1 MTEVASLELRELE
14 SMIRSGD
21 VDTVVCVFVDLQG
34 RFMGKRVTGHYFL
47 DDVMGSE
54 GLHAC
59 LYLVTVDMEMEPTP
73 GYEYANWDTGY
84 GDFRMVPDLETLR
97 LVPWLDKTALVICD
111 LYAEEED
118 ELVEVS
124 PRQILKRQVERATE
138 KGYKINAGSELE
150 FFLFKDS
157 YEEANK
163 KLYRDLV
170 TAADYIQDYHI
181 LQTTKDEWIIRQ
193 IRNGMDGAGVPVEF
207 SKGEWGRGQHEIN
220 LKYSDVLEM
229 ADRHTIYK
237 NGVKEIA
244 AMNGVSA
251 TFMAKWTMAEAGSS
265 CHLHTSVWNE
275 DGGDSLMW
283 DDADPHHMSETFRY
297 FLGGLMSVTREM
309 ALMFAPSVNSY
320 KRYQAESW
328 APTAIALGHDNR
340 TCGYRLVGEHN
351 SFRIES
357 RIPGA
362 DVNPYFAFAATIAGG
377 LHGIENKIEAPDIF
391 EGNAYEATD
400 VERVP
405 SSLHE
410 AIDVFATSEVAQ
422 QAFGGFVHKH
432 LLNMAVQEQFVFD
445 NNCITDWELMRYFE
459 RI

>member
-1 MTEVASLELRELE
+1 VELKELE
-14 SMIRSGD
+14 SMIRGGD
-21 VDTVVCVFVDLQG
+21 IDTVLCVFVDLQG

-47 DDVMGSE
+47 DDIMGAE

-59 LYLVTVDMEMEPTP
+59 LYLVTVDMEMEPLP
-73 GYEYANWDTGY
+73 GYEYANWETGY
-84 GDFRMVPDLETLR
+84 GDFRMVPDINTLR
-97 LVPWLDKTALVICD
+97 LVPWLEKTALVICD
-111 LYAEEED
+111 LYAEESD
-118 ELVEVS
+118 ETVDVS
-124 PRQILKRQVERATE
+124 PRQILRRQVERAKE
-138 KGYKINAGSELE
+138 KGFTVNAGSELE

-157 YEEANK
+157 YEDAGK
-163 KLYRDLV
+163 KFFRDLNPQS
-170 TAADYIQDYHI
+170 DYIQDYHI

-193 IRNGMDGAGVPVEF
+193 IRNGMDGAGIPVEF

-244 AMNGVSA
+244 ALNGVSA
-251 TFMAKWTMAEAGSS
+251 TFMAKWSMAEAGSS
-265 CHLHTSVWNE
+265 CHLHTSLWDE
-275 DGGDSLMW
+275 DGSESLMW
-283 DDADPHHMSETFRY
+283 DDSDPDHMSETFRY
-297 FLGGLMSVTREM
+297 YLGGLMSVTREW
-309 ALMFAPSVNSY
+309 AWMFAPSVNSY

-340 TCGYRLVGEHN
+340 TCGYRLVGEHK

-377 LHGIENKIEAPDIF
+377 LHGIENKIECPPVF
-391 EGNAYEATD
+391 HGNAYEATD

-405 SSLHE
+405 TSLHE
-410 AIDVFATSEVAQ
+410 AIDAFEASDLARE
-422 QAFGGFVHKH
+422 AFGDFVHRH
-432 LLNMAVQEQFVFD
+432 LLNTAKQEQFIFD
-445 NNCITDWELMRYFE
+445 NNCVTDWELMRYFE
-459 RI
+459 RT